1 LKEVPPAVI
10 IHLDRIARTWTV
22 GIRCDVKLMKV
33 CRTCRNFFPDTM
45 ELCPV
50 DSCALEETEDD
61 LIGSVVG
68 GCYRIISK
76 LAEGGVGT
84 VYFAK
89 HQFLDRSVAIKV
101 LKPMHLD
108 NEDLRGRTLREA
120 RICGTVEHPNIVKV
134 YDMVPEDRNLCVVM
148 EYLQGE
154 TLKERL
160 DREGKLDLSKVCR
173 IMSMSAEGLARAHSL
188 DIIHRDIKP
197 SNIFLTDY
205 GKHEDFVKLLDFGI
219 AYTSDI
225 DHGSEEGA
233 LVGTPRY
240 CSPEQLKGTAPLKS
254 SDVYSLGCVIYEVL
268 TGRPP
273 FASDSLEEI
282 MRGHL
287 TRDVEPPAAVRSDIP
302 DRFSDIVLRMLEKNP
317 EERFQDAAE
326 LIVVLRDEGFY
337 DIESKK
343 PPPAGVRVETEWQED
358 TTSIN
363 WGAYFQKVEIGDDA
377 DPNREES
384 YHRGLESA
392 EELGELEQ
400 KAKEIIREMEAIENR
415 RRGHKEGIARAI
427 EILGM
432 DLSAVRVEYRK
443 NKAEY
448 MRLLTRKDHLNAQ
461 LKVLKEGFSQRP
473 DGKRTTADT
482 AITPDELSFLAEAGD
497 LAREL
502 MELGP
507 RLQEM
512 QDEHAGYKVKMK
524 QVQVQISRLSSRLSQ
539 IESEC
544 SQTYEDLRRK
554 LNEISR
560 RSEAL
565 RNMAAL
571 AADFVRPRGR

>member
-1 LKEVPPAVI
+1 
-10 IHLDRIARTWTV
+10 
-22 GIRCDVKLMKV
+22 MKV
-33 CRTCRNFFPDTM
+33 CRTCHNFFPDTM
-45 ELCPV
+45 EVCPV
-50 DSCALEETEDD
+50 DFCALEETDD
-61 LIGSVVG
+61 ELIGHVIG
-68 GCYRIISK
+68 GCYRIISR

-89 HQFLDRSVAIKV
+89 HQFFDRSVAIKV

-108 NEDLRGRTLREA
+108 NKDLRDRTLREA
-120 RICGTVEHPNIVKV
+120 RICGNVEHPNIVKV
-134 YDMVPEDRNLCVVM
+134 YDMVPQDRNLCVVM

-160 DREGKLDLSKVCR
+160 DREGKQDISKVCR

-205 GKHEDFVKLLDFGI
+205 GRKEDFVKLLDFGI
-219 AYTSDI
+219 AYTSDV
-225 DHGSEEGA
+225 DRVTEEGA

-240 CSPEQLKGTAPLKS
+240 CSPEQLKGTAPLKA
-254 SDVYSLGCVIYEVL
+254 SDIYSLGCVIYEIL

-273 FASDSLEEI
+273 FPSESLEEI
-282 MRGHL
+282 MKGHL
-287 TRDVEPPAAVRSDIP
+287 TRDVEPLSSVRP
-302 DRFSDIVLRMLEKNP
+302 DVPERLSDIVLRMLEKNP
-317 EERFQDAAE
+317 DERYQDAAE
-326 LIVVLRDEGFY
+326 LILTLRDEGFY
-337 DIESKK
+337 DIESQK
-343 PPPAGVRVETEWQED
+343 PPPAGVQAETEWEED

-363 WGAYFQKVEIGDDA
+363 WGAYFEKVELGDGDDPA
-377 DPNREES
+377 REES

-392 EELGELEQ
+392 EELRELGL
-400 KAKEIIREMEAIENR
+400 KAKEIVREMEAIENR
-415 RRGHKEGIARAI
+415 RRGHQESIARAI

-432 DLSAVRVEYRK
+432 DLSALRVEYRK

-448 MRLLTRKDHLNAQ
+448 IKLLTRKDHLGAQ
-461 LKVLKEGFSQRP
+461 IKILKESFSQRP
-473 DGKRTTADT
+473 EGKGPSPDV
-482 AITPDELSFLAEAGD
+482 AIAPEELSFLAEAGE

-502 MELGP
+502 VELGP

-512 QDEHAGYKVKMK
+512 LDEHEGYKVKMK
-524 QVQVQISRLSSRLSQ
+524 QTQVQISRLASRLSQ

-544 SQTYEDLRRK
+544 GQTYEDLRQR

-560 RSEAL
+560 KSEAL

-571 AADFVRPRGR
+571 AADFVRPARR